1 MKIKCFP
8 KPVLNLR
15 ELNSCQSCIHRYKLA
30 KAQVEGWSPSG
41 QHSRGNYM
49 FLMLGIW
56 HFIPSEFTARP
67 KAPEQKPDLELFKSP
82 DLLSMVLSST
92 AFICWNIVKTSS
104 CESWVAV
111 CASRHRDISQSSRFV
126 SAVHSCWSDSL
137 RKQETNIPI
146 SLACWG
152 RVKLLWWLNIS
163 KAHPHLWSLVIS
175 SLHDRFVG
183 NQGLFNTK
191 ENWCAPRW
199 RDACVQDGGDCTKP
213 LAQLLLLMG
222 WSVCTG
228 FCEVRGRASLDCWD
242 DRERFAS

>member
-1 MKIKCFP
+1 MIFNFFFSVQYILNSIPHQQFGSPSMKIKCFP

-92 AFICWNIVKTSS
+92 AFIC
-104 CESWVAV
+104 
-111 CASRHRDISQSSRFV
+111 
-126 SAVHSCWSDSL
+126 
-137 RKQETNIPI
+137 
-146 SLACWG
+146 
-152 RVKLLWWLNIS
+152 
-163 KAHPHLWSLVIS
+163 
-175 SLHDRFVG
+175 
-183 NQGLFNTK
+183 
-191 ENWCAPRW
+191 
-199 RDACVQDGGDCTKP
+199 
-213 LAQLLLLMG
+213 
-222 WSVCTG
+222 
-228 FCEVRGRASLDCWD
+228 
-242 DRERFAS
+242 